1 MATLREIVATDD
13 KRRAVIED
21 ASRVLDAEVDSKSG
35 LSGLAVKTA
44 YKVVKGISPG
54 FIKFVINDLLDE
66 FLNALDPMYQEALEK
81 KISPRAHLTA
91 NPNRVAELLLGV
103 TDARAVKAKN
113 MLIKKTY
120 DKLRSAAKG
129 HVVAA
134 VPRLGQLVE
143 IHAPASPS

>member
-1 MATLREIVATDD
+1 MATLREIVATED

-35 LSGLAVKTA
+35 FSGIAVKAA
-44 YKVVKGISPG
+44 YKVVKGISPS
-54 FIKFVINDLLDE
+54 FIKYVINDLLDE
-66 FLNALDPMYQEALEK
+66 FLDALDPIYQEALQQ
-81 KISPRAHLTA
+81 KISPRAHLVA

-129 HVVAA
+129 HVMAA
-134 VPRLGQLVE
+134 IPRLGQLVE
-143 IHAPASPS
+143 THVPASPS